1 MKNLTLE
8 NITKACGGSLYY
20 ADGADMEAEARGVAI
35 DSRLMQE
42 GYVFVAINGA
52 KVDGHSFIKEVL
64 ENGAMAAI
72 CEKLPDNPGGPC
84 ILVDNS
90 VEALQALARYYRD
103 QVDVKV
109 VGITGSVGKTSTKE
123 VVAGVLSKKYCTYK
137 TEGNLNNTIG
147 VPLTILRIRD
157 NMDIAVV
164 EMGINQFGEMSLLT
178 GVAKPD
184 IAIITNI
191 GTCHL
196 EYLNDRD
203 GVLRAK
209 TEIFEGLNQDG
220 LVILCHDDDKLATVE
235 SVNGKRPVF
244 YGIDNEDSDYIAT
257 NIVYHELEGSDF
269 EVVCKDKSRFSASIL
284 LPGKHMVS
292 NALVAVAVAKHFGMT
307 TDEIVDGLADVH
319 SIAGR
324 NNVINLSNI
333 TIIDDCYNANPTST
347 MASIDTLQSI
357 SGSRV
362 AVLGDMFELGKN
374 EEKLHFD
381 LGSYVAMH
389 MIDKIVCIGKLSK
402 NTYEGAMKAKAA
414 CAYYFETVEE
424 ALPELLNIITKN
436 DTVLCKASNGM
447 NFTEIVNFLKEKDEE
462 I

>member
-20 ADGADMEAEARGVAI
+20 ADGADMEAEAMGVAI

-90 VEALQALARYYRD
+90 VKALQALARYYRD

-257 NIVYHELEGSDF
+257 NIVHHELEGSDF

-362 AVLGDMFELGKN
+362 AVLGDMFELGKD
-374 EEKLHFD
+374 EAKLHFD

-389 MIDKIVCIGKLSK
+389 MIDKLVCIGKLSK

-424 ALPELLNIITKN
+424 ALPELLNIITKD
-436 DTVLCKASNGM
+436 DTVLCKASNSM
-447 NFTEIVNFLKEKDEE
+447 NFKEIVNFLKEKDEE

>member
-64 ENGAMAAI
+64 ENGAMVAI

-220 LVILCHDDDKLATVE
+220 LVILCRDDDKLATVE
-235 SVNGKRPVF
+235 SVNGKRPVL

-374 EEKLHFD
+374 EAKLHFD

-424 ALPELLNIITKN
+424 ALPELLNIITKD
-436 DTVLCKASNGM
+436 DTVLCKASNSM
-447 NFTEIVNFLKEKDEE
+447 NFKEIVNFLKEKDEE

>member
-203 GVLRAK
+203 GVLHAK

-374 EEKLHFD
+374 EAKLHFD

-424 ALPELLNIITKN
+424 ALPELLNIITKD
-436 DTVLCKASNGM
+436 DTVLCKASNSM
-447 NFTEIVNFLKEKDEE
+447 NFKEIVNFLKEKDEE

>member
-20 ADGADMEAEARGVAI
+20 ADGADMEAEAMGVAI
-35 DSRLMQE
+35 DSRFMQE

-90 VEALQALARYYRD
+90 VKALQALARYYRD

-362 AVLGDMFELGKN
+362 AVLGDMFELGKD
-374 EEKLHFD
+374 EAKLHFD

-389 MIDKIVCIGKLSK
+389 MIDKLVCIGKLSK

-424 ALPELLNIITKN
+424 ALPELLNIITKD
-436 DTVLCKASNGM
+436 DTVLCKASNSM
-447 NFTEIVNFLKEKDEE
+447 NFKEIVNFLKEKDEE

>member
-20 ADGADMEAEARGVAI
+20 ADGADMEAEAMGVAI

-90 VEALQALARYYRD
+90 VKALQALARYYRD

-244 YGIDNEDSDYIAT
+244 YGIDNEDSDYLAT

-362 AVLGDMFELGKN
+362 AVLGDMFELGKD
-374 EEKLHFD
+374 EAKLHFD

-389 MIDKIVCIGKLSK
+389 MIDKLVCIGKLSK

-424 ALPELLNIITKN
+424 ALPELLNIITKD
-436 DTVLCKASNGM
+436 DTVLCKASNSM
-447 NFTEIVNFLKEKDEE
+447 NFKEIVNFLKEKDEE

>member
-20 ADGADMEAEARGVAI
+20 ADGADMEAEAMGVAI

-90 VEALQALARYYRD
+90 VKALQALARYYRD

-347 MASIDTLQSI
+347 MASIDTLQRI

-362 AVLGDMFELGKN
+362 AVLGDMFELGKD
-374 EEKLHFD
+374 EAKLHFD

-389 MIDKIVCIGKLSK
+389 MIDKLVCIGKLSK

-424 ALPELLNIITKN
+424 ALPELLNIITKD
-436 DTVLCKASNGM
+436 DTVLCKASNSM
-447 NFTEIVNFLKEKDEE
+447 NFKEIVNFLKEKDEE

>member
-90 VEALQALARYYRD
+90 VEALQSLARYYRD

-362 AVLGDMFELGKN
+362 AVLGDMFELGKD
-374 EEKLHFD
+374 EAKLHFD

-389 MIDKIVCIGKLSK
+389 MIDKLVCIGKLSK

-424 ALPELLNIITKN
+424 ALPELLNIITKD
-436 DTVLCKASNGM
+436 DTVLCKASNSM
-447 NFTEIVNFLKEKDEE
+447 NFKEIVNFLKEKDEE

>member
-307 TDEIVDGLADVH
+307 TNEIVDGLADVH

-374 EEKLHFD
+374 EAKLHFD

-414 CAYYFETVEE
+414 CVYYFETVEE

-447 NFTEIVNFLKEKDEE
+447 NFKEIVNFLKEKDEE

>member
-20 ADGADMEAEARGVAI
+20 ADGADMEAEAMGVAI

-90 VEALQALARYYRD
+90 VKALQALARYYRD

-362 AVLGDMFELGKN
+362 AVLGDMFELGKD
-374 EEKLHFD
+374 EAKLHFD

-389 MIDKIVCIGKLSK
+389 MIDKLVCIGKLSK

-424 ALPELLNIITKN
+424 ALPELLNIITKD
-436 DTVLCKASNGM
+436 DTVLCKASNSM
-447 NFTEIVNFLKEKDEE
+447 NFKEIVNFLKEKDEE

>member
-20 ADGADMEAEARGVAI
+20 ADGADMEAEAMGVAI

-347 MASIDTLQSI
+347 MASIDTLQRI

-362 AVLGDMFELGKN
+362 AVLGDMFELGKD
-374 EEKLHFD
+374 EAKLHFD
-381 LGSYVAMH
+381 LGSYVAMN
-389 MIDKIVCIGKLSK
+389 MIDKLVCIGKLSK

-424 ALPELLNIITKN
+424 ALPELLNIITKD
-436 DTVLCKASNGM
+436 DTVLCKASNSM
-447 NFTEIVNFLKEKDEE
+447 NFKEIVNFLKEKDEE